1 MAVTDADLIHAITQL
16 PSPFDSP
23 LTWQPTEFEKM
34 LEKLGLIEEECT
46 ESADVR
52 AWCGAHKNTY
62 YVPEWLLRHFKLEVS
77 HDKFGE
83 DTPTCQVLPI

>member
-1 MAVTDADLIHAITQL
+1 
-16 PSPFDSP
+16 
-23 LTWQPTEFEKM
+23 M
-34 LEKLGLIEEECT
+34 LEKLGLAEEECT

-77 HDKFGE
+77 HDRFGG
-83 DTPTCQVLPI
+83 DTPTCQVQI

>member
-34 LEKLGLIEEECT
+34 LEKLGLAEKECT
-46 ESADVR
+46 ESPGMK
-52 AWCGAHKNTY
+52 AWCKTHKNTHFI
-62 YVPEWLLRHFKLEVS
+62 PEWILQHFKLEVS
-77 HDKFGE
+77 HDRFGG
-83 DTPTCQVLPI
+83 DTPLCQVAPI